1 MELKLLKKGK
11 QSIEFEL
18 MDADKTVL
26 YPLVEELLND
36 NKVELARYIVG
47 HPQLDNPK
55 IFVEV
60 KEGKPQ
66 TAIKKAIKKI
76 EKQFKECN
84 EAIGK

>member
-1 MELKLLKKGK
+1 MELKLLKTRKR
-11 QSIEFEL
+11 SIEFE
-18 MDADKTVL
+18 MADADNTIL
-26 YPLVEELLND
+26 YPLIEELLSD

-47 HPQLDNPK
+47 HPQLDKPK
-55 IFVEV
+55 IFVKV

-66 TAIKKAIKKI
+66 TIIKKAIKKI

>member
-18 MDADKTVL
+18 MDADKTIL
-26 YPLVEELLND
+26 HPLVEELLND

-55 IFVEV
+55 IFVKV

-66 TAIKKAIKKI
+66 TVVKRVAKKL

>member
-1 MELKLLKKGK
+1 M
-11 QSIEFEL
+11 
-18 MDADKTVL
+18 
-26 YPLVEELLND
+26 LND

-55 IFVEV
+55 IVVKV

-66 TAIKKAIKKI
+66 TVIKKAIKKI

-84 EAIGK
+84 ETIKK